1 MAEPVGGPPL
11 MPPSAAS
18 STGPRRR
25 LSGSLRWLADGL
37 AVVGPDP
44 DGVIAVAAAQL
55 PAEPGVVTV
64 VGEVAGHQD
73 WQAVTEALPALVRPG
88 MAVRLGLSG
97 AGTALGPGATPESDV
112 SPAAALS
119 RLLPTDVYAPD
130 GPVLLVPGGTLYAPD
145 GWRRFGEPGPPDP
158 TVLRHPRPDWER
170 EVDTV
175 ARHTSGPL
183 RARSIPAGLWLH
195 RQTTRS
201 ASASYDDPVYAIP
214 VDDGRPVVV
223 VGRPGLAPPDPR
235 AVRTV
240 LDALDPSLLL
250 TPYGVPLS
258 LVVDLA
264 SELAGRWGRPV
275 EVATGL
281 PSVDDRAL
289 VSAAVDPDG
298 QGWWIPPTSRLRCAP
313 GQPPVPIDPGPVVAG
328 LVPDGDAFRLGDG
341 WVVEPTAWGLWV
353 RPPSVGKDHDDVRQ
367 RPTDGT
373 RLTIL
378 VGLPGQPPPPGV
390 RTLLSG
396 LVARLTPQQWAR
408 TTFAPVEVDELLG
421 GGGVPERAHRPQ
433 VRPTSAAS
441 RPSTGPVGS
450 SARNSRG
457 TSTGDTPE

>member
-18 STGPRRR
+18 STGPRRH

-44 DGVIAVAAAQL
+44 DGAVAVAAAQL

-73 WQAVTEALPALVRPG
+73 WRAVTEALPALVRPG
-88 MAVRLGLSG
+88 TAVRLGLSG
-97 AGTALGPGATPESDV
+97 AGTALGPGPTPESDV

-119 RLLPTDVYAPD
+119 RLIQTDVYAPD
-130 GPVLLVPGGTLYAPD
+130 GPVLLVPGGTLYAPH
-145 GWRRFGEPGPPDP
+145 GWRRFGEPGSPAP

-195 RQTTRS
+195 RQTTQS

-214 VDDGRPVVV
+214 VDDARPVVV

-258 LVVDLA
+258 LVLDLA
-264 SELAGRWGRPV
+264 TELAGRWGRPV

-281 PSVDDRAL
+281 PTVDDRAL

-298 QGWWIPPTSRLRCAP
+298 LGWWVPPASRLRCAP
-313 GQPPVPIDPGPVVAG
+313 GQPPVPIGPPPVVAG
-328 LVPDGDAFRLGDG
+328 LPPESDAFRLGDG

-353 RPPSVGKDHDDVRQ
+353 RPPSVGKDRDDVRQ

-421 GGGVPERAHRPQ
+421 GGVPERAHRPQ